1 MSSHSAL
8 SQPACKYS
16 CWSCFIVSNR
26 SSFLSC
32 AGNLQ
37 MTFFSFFLS
46 FLFFFLYHD
55 TKYYFFFLFLFSL
68 YITIMLGLQ
77 YTSSFTSDVANSL
90 LLMIVRFE
98 ICNAPGENC
107 FATLPYI
114 YIYISKVNWISRLY
128 WLAIDSHL
136 DNYSSCISR

>member
-1 MSSHSAL
+1 MI
-8 SQPACKYS
+8 QN
-16 CWSCFIVSNR
+16 II
-26 SSFLSC
+26 
-32 AGNLQ
+32 
-37 MTFFSFFLS
+37 
-46 FLFFFLYHD
+46 
-55 TKYYFFFLFLFSL
+55 FFFLFLFSL

-98 ICNAPGENC
+98 VCNAPGENC